1 MMMDFAGRLKRLR
14 IEKGYS
20 QATLAKKITDAGQKL
35 GEASIAKYEN
45 GRTYPNLQTAACMA
59 DCFGVSIDYLAC
71 GEKAAVVSVDGLTDE
86 QINLMTELTR
96 ALRQQN
102 KGRRGNPKSTPT
114 PERQELV
121 FKLVAQFLKSCSDDT
136 AKTGRF
142 HAPGLF
148 CSCARI
154 FAVSPVYWKS
164 LPERDRMWVSQ
175 EDAVHPARSHRNA
188 GAQAF

>member
-1 MMMDFAGRLKRLR
+1 RHAGGGLQIGIDAPVLVFGDGCFARLLACIGDFFRQRRLR
-14 IEKGYS
+14 VPFFY
-20 QATLAKKITDAGQKL
+20 A
-35 GEASIAKYEN
+35 
-45 GRTYPNLQTAACMA
+45 QTFKPACMA

-121 FKLVAQFLKSCSDDT
+121 FKRVAQFLK
-136 AKTGRF
+136 
-142 HAPGLF
+142 
-148 CSCARI
+148 
-154 FAVSPVYWKS
+154 
-164 LPERDRMWVSQ
+164 
-175 EDAVHPARSHRNA
+175 
-188 GAQAF
+188 

>member
-20 QATLAKKITDAGQKL
+20 QATLAKKITDAGQKP

-45 GRTYPNLQTAACMA
+45 GRIYPNLQTAACMA

-102 KGRRGNPKSTPT
+102 KGRRGNPVDDLPGHVREDTGVRVPAM
-114 PERQELV
+114 V
-121 FKLVAQFLKSCSDDT
+121 DVDAAQPIAQKHPDAGT
-136 AKTGRF
+136 AGTG
-142 HAPGLF
+142 
-148 CSCARI
+148 
-154 FAVSPVYWKS
+154 V
-164 LPERDRMWVSQ
+164 
-175 EDAVHPARSHRNA
+175 
-188 GAQAF
+188 

>member
-1 MMMDFAGRLKRLR
+1 MMIDFAGRLKRLR

-20 QATLAKKITDAGQKL
+20 QATLAKKITDAGQKP
-35 GEASIAKYEN
+35 GEAS

-102 KGRRGNPKSTPT
+102 KSRWGNPKSTPT
-114 PERQELV
+114 PEQQELV
-121 FKLVAQFLKSCSDDT
+121 FKLVAQFLK
-136 AKTGRF
+136 
-142 HAPGLF
+142 
-148 CSCARI
+148 
-154 FAVSPVYWKS
+154 
-164 LPERDRMWVSQ
+164 
-175 EDAVHPARSHRNA
+175 
-188 GAQAF
+188 

>member
-1 MMMDFAGRLKRLR
+1 
-14 IEKGYS
+14 
-20 QATLAKKITDAGQKL
+20 
-35 GEASIAKYEN
+35 
-45 GRTYPNLQTAACMA
+45 MA

-86 QINLMTELTR
+86 QMNLMTELTR
-96 ALRQQN
+96 ALRRQN
-102 KGRRGNPKSTPT
+102 KSRRGNPKSTPT
-114 PERQELV
+114 PEQQELV

-154 FAVSPVYWKS
+154 YAVSPVYWKS

>member
-14 IEKGYS
+14 IEKGHS
-20 QATLAKKITDAGQKL
+20 QATLAKKITDAGQKP

-45 GRTYPNLQTAACMA
+45 GRIYPNLQTAACMA

-121 FKLVAQFLKSCSDDT
+121 FKRVARFLK
-136 AKTGRF
+136 
-142 HAPGLF
+142 
-148 CSCARI
+148 
-154 FAVSPVYWKS
+154 
-164 LPERDRMWVSQ
+164 
-175 EDAVHPARSHRNA
+175 
-188 GAQAF
+188 

>member
-1 MMMDFAGRLKRLR
+1 
-14 IEKGYS
+14 
-20 QATLAKKITDAGQKL
+20 
-35 GEASIAKYEN
+35 
-45 GRTYPNLQTAACMA
+45 LQTAACMA

-121 FKLVAQFLKSCSDDT
+121 FKRVAQFLK
-136 AKTGRF
+136 
-142 HAPGLF
+142 
-148 CSCARI
+148 
-154 FAVSPVYWKS
+154 
-164 LPERDRMWVSQ
+164 
-175 EDAVHPARSHRNA
+175 
-188 GAQAF
+188 

>member
-20 QATLAKKITDAGQKL
+20 QATLAKKITDAGQKP

-45 GRTYPNLQTAACMA
+45 GRIYPNLQTAACMA

-136 AKTGRF
+136 EKAGRF

-154 FAVSPVYWKS
+154 FAVSPVYLKS

>member
-1 MMMDFAGRLKRLR
+1 MMIDFAGRLKRLR

-20 QATLAKKITDAGQKL
+20 QATLAKKSPMQ
-35 GEASIAKYEN
+35 AKSWAKHPSPN
-45 GRTYPNLQTAACMA
+45 TNRRTYPNLQTAACMA

-121 FKLVAQFLKSCSDDT
+121 FKRVAQFLK
-136 AKTGRF
+136 
-142 HAPGLF
+142 
-148 CSCARI
+148 
-154 FAVSPVYWKS
+154 
-164 LPERDRMWVSQ
+164 
-175 EDAVHPARSHRNA
+175 
-188 GAQAF
+188 

>member
-1 MMMDFAGRLKRLR
+1 M
-14 IEKGYS
+14 
-20 QATLAKKITDAGQKL
+20 
-35 GEASIAKYEN
+35 
-45 GRTYPNLQTAACMA
+45 
-59 DCFGVSIDYLAC
+59 
-71 GEKAAVVSVDGLTDE
+71 VVSVDGLTDE
-86 QINLMTELTR
+86 QMNLMTELTR

-102 KGRRGNPKSTPT
+102 KSRRGNPKSTPT
-114 PERQELV
+114 PEQQELV